1 MASDML
7 SVKPDQKCARCT
19 RLLEGCYTTIYGD
32 TNCETIKEVIC
43 YTCNLVE
50 YMDDYKKSDV
60 ITTKIMMEGSMAKYY
75 FEETDLS
82 RLRSEIREFYM
93 QNKVP
98 LLKVANDVVEIHKLV
113 DEFEDKHWLP
123 YIKKYWNDT
132 DQRGHIAESKNCD
145 VMMWGCA
152 GRVLITAEE
161 PRSSITMI
169 FSDYV
174 VTEEDIKL
182 PYFMFKQRGGIQG
195 ITATKEKAIAIMK
208 ELIKMKKIKFRPKE
222 SVRMAGL

>member
-19 RLLEGCYTTIYGD
+19 RLLDGGYVTIYGD
-32 TNCETIKEVIC
+32 VNCETIKEVIC
-43 YTCNLVE
+43 ITCNTVE
-50 YMDDYKKSDV
+50 YMDDYKKSGI

-82 RLRSEIREFYM
+82 RLRPESREFYM

-98 LLKVANDVVEIHKLV
+98 LLQVANDVQEIHKLV

-132 DQRGHIAESKNCD
+132 DQRGHIADSKNCTI
-145 VMMWGCA
+145 MMWGCA
-152 GRVLITAEE
+152 GRVLITAEQ
-161 PRSSITMI
+161 PGSSITMI

-174 VTEEDIKL
+174 ATEEDIKK
-182 PYFMFKQRGGIQG
+182 YGDMMKQRGGIQG
-195 ITATKEKAIAIMK
+195 ITAKKEDAIFIMQ
-208 ELIKMKKIKFRPKE
+208 ELNKMKKIKFRPKE
-222 SVRMAGL
+222 SVTMAGL